1 MIRETLVVGV
11 VACAIAAPASA
22 CAQGQSLDTTVVA
35 LTYHKLSGQ
44 PLDLQAAAQTTTVVR
59 SASNFDHDDVMKH
72 EMARIGAQLDSV
84 DKLHEFVVRVDDNI
98 SEFDHAR
105 GEFSIVLF
113 EPGYSVP
120 FNAFGQRYQLVFA
133 NADAMRAI
141 PMPKD
146 QARLFDASLNSF
158 GRRVV
163 DEIHFRVTGAGDPSG
178 AVTGPRVVRAEIVS
192 ARILDPSGRV
202 VAAPSAARTPAATVA
217 AFNVLNADVA
227 GLTVGTRAEDLV
239 AALKRLFG
247 DVTREPISKPVY
259 PGLATTLT
267 VNDMGCFSMPGRS
280 KNAAPGAVCVTAN
293 VDDQDIVRT
302 IRIERVFPWMDS
314 EVFRAA
320 LVKKYGPVAGA
331 QNGTG
336 LTLGWGPQIPPE
348 LLYDRSGPPYA
359 LTAQYVT
366 NNDYMSRGLNE
377 LPQIRVILSLVDA
390 SWAKTK

>member
-1 MIRETLVVGV
+1 MNREILLRAIVAVLASGPVVLL
-11 VACAIAAPASA
+11 
-22 CAQGQSLDTTVVA
+22 AQGTPLDTAGVA
-35 LTYHKLSGQ
+35 LTYHKASGQ
-44 PLDLQAAAQTTTVVR
+44 PLNLQLAAQTTAAVR
-59 SASNFDHDDVMKH
+59 TASSFDRDDVMKE
-72 EMARIGAQLDSV
+72 EMARIAAQIDSA
-84 DKLHEFVVRVDDNI
+84 DKSHEFVVRVDDNI
-98 SEFDHAR
+98 SEYDHAR

-146 QARLFDASLNSF
+146 QARLFDASLNSY

-163 DEIHFRVTGAGDPSG
+163 DEIHFRVTGAGDPAG

-192 ARILDPSGRV
+192 ARILDPTGRV
-202 VAAPSAARTPAATVA
+202 VAAPSAAHAPAQAAV
-217 AFNVLNADVA
+217 AFNILNADVA
-227 GLTVGTRAEDLV
+227 GLSVGTSAEDLV
-239 AALKRLFG
+239 ATLKRLFG
-247 DVTREPISKPVY
+247 DVTREPINKPIY
-259 PGLATTLT
+259 PGLATTVT

-280 KNAAPGAVCVTAN
+280 KDAGPGSVCVTAN
-293 VDDQDIVRT
+293 VDDHDIVRT

-320 LVKKYGPVAGA
+320 LVKKYGAVAGA
-331 QNGTG
+331 QNAGG

-348 LLYDRSGPPYA
+348 LLYDRSGPPNA

-366 NNDYMSRGLNE
+366 NDDYMSRGLNA
-377 LPQIRVILSLVDA
+377 LPRIRVILSLVDA
-390 SWAKTK
+390 SWAKAK